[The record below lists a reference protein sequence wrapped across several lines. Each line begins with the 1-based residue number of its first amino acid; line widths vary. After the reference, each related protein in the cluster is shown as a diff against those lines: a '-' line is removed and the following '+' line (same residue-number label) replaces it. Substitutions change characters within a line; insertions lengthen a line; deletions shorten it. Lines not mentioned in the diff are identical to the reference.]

1 MRPVGVS
8 REYRMYDKE
17 QLVRYRRASRV
28 NIYNLL
34 TFEDYFY
41 GYMAPDTSWL
51 TCFDLR
57 LYEERVCAG
66 FPDASESGSASGVF
80 SEKKNLAGTERFDGV
95 GNEAWH
101 PDGRRTE

>member
-1 MRPVGVS
+1 MIRNNWFVT
-8 REYRMYDKE
+8 
-17 QLVRYRRASRV
+17 RRASRV

-57 LYEERVCAG
+57 LYEDG
-66 FPDASESGSASGVF
+66 FVLVFPTRQNPDQLPEF
-80 SEKKNLAGTERFDGV
+80 SPRKKNLAGTEKFDGV